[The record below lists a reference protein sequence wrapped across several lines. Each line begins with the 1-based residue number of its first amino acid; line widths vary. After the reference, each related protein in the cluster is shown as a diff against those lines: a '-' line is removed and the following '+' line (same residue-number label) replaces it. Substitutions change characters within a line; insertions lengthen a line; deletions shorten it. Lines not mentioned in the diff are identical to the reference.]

1 MTLKV
6 ICLYLFTLSCFI
18 VPKKLLSDFVHFYN
32 QLSHKKHF
40 FFFFFYYYSLLL
52 FHSSWTHIKR
62 IHYLLHLHSN
72 QHLTLVNQPSTFH
85 RFQVHLISLARNPK
99 AQKENMDMNQD
110 HPNNIPVD
118 RVLPHT
124 VHPNEHDH
132 VHPEDADLV
141 HPEDTD
147 LAHLKGTDLVHLSKR
162 DHLMTHLLSKCL
174 VAQDDHLLQY
184 QFTLE
189 S

>member
-1 MTLKV
+1 MILKV
-6 ICLYLFTLSCFI
+6 FYLFTLSCFI
-18 VPKKLLSDFVHFYN
+18 VSKKLISDFVHFYN
-32 QLSHKKHF
+32 QLSHQKVLSF
-40 FFFFFYYYSLLL
+40 LFYYYSLLL
-52 FHSSWTHIKR
+52 FHSSWTHIKRYSCLFFMTSIFFFFKKKGSFR

-99 AQKENMDMNQD
+99 TQKENMDMNQN

-124 VHPNEHDH
+124 VHPNEHDL
-132 VHPEDADLV
+132 VHPEDADLA

-147 LAHLKGTDLVHLSKR
+147 LAHLSKR
-162 DHLMTHLLSKCL
+162 DHLMTHLLSKR
-174 VAQDDHLLQY
+174 
-184 QFTLE
+184 
-189 S
+189 

>member
-1 MTLKV
+1 MDV
-6 ICLYLFTLSCFI
+6 FSSQ
-18 VPKKLLSDFVHFYN
+18 V
-32 QLSHKKHF
+32 F
-40 FFFFFYYYSLLL
+40 FFKKSFF
-52 FHSSWTHIKR
+52 R

-132 VHPEDADLV
+132 VHLKDADLV

-162 DHLMTHLLSKCL
+162 DHLMTHLLSKW
-174 VAQDDHLLQY
+174 
-184 QFTLE
+184 
-189 S
+189 